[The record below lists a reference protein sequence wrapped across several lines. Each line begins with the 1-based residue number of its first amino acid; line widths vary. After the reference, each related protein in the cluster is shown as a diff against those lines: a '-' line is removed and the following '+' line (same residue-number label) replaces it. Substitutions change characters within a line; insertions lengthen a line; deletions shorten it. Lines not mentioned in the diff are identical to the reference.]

1 MRALA
6 LVGLPLLLA
15 MGTAGKPFP
24 EALFRYLGE
33 ASSQV
38 SWEIVREAGRV
49 HELAL
54 RSQVWRG
61 IPWEHRLFICEPQ
74 VIRIDGAVLL
84 FIAGDYGAGD
94 EFRGL
99 ELARALGFPVALL
112 FDTPVQP
119 LFGRREDDL
128 IAYTFRRYLEE
139 GDPDWPLLFPMV
151 QGAAAAMR
159 AVRAFGEGHWDRGP
173 AKFIVS
179 GASKRGWT
187 TYLVAAALP
196 EEVLGI
202 VPMVF
207 DVLNIPVQL
216 ENQRDFWGELSPM
229 LAPYADQGLFEEE
242 GDPRWH
248 ELLWLVD
255 PYTYRHRLTM
265 PKLIVLGTNDAY
277 WPINA
282 LSLYW
287 AGLPGPKHV
296 LYVPNAGHSLGDGER
311 AIGGMTAF
319 ARAVASGL
327 PLPELRWEVKPG
339 AAGVSLRVRAPGE
352 PEAARLW
359 IATSPT
365 RDFRGARWE
374 EWPLAGGPGGY
385 AAEIPRPR
393 EGWCAFFA
401 ELLLPAGGARLVVST
416 PAHVYP

>member
-1 MRALA
+1 MRVLALA
-6 LVGLPLLLA
+6 GFSVLLA
-15 MGTAGKPFP
+15 MGTAAGPFP
-24 EALFRYLGE
+24 ETLFRYLEG
-33 ASSQV
+33 ASSRV
-38 SWEIVREAGRV
+38 SWEIVRGAGRV

-74 VIRIDGAVLL
+74 VLRAEDVVFL
-84 FIAGDYGAGD
+84 FIAGDYDVGD

-112 FDTPVQP
+112 FDIPVQP

-159 AVRAFGEGHWDRGP
+159 AVRAFGEGRWGRGP
-173 AKFIVS
+173 TKFIVS

-196 EEVLGI
+196 EEILGI

-207 DVLNIPVQL
+207 DILNIPVQL
-216 ENQRDFWGELSPM
+216 EHQRDFWGALSPM
-229 LAPYADQGLFEEE
+229 LSPYVEQGLFEEE
-242 GDPRWH
+242 GNPRWH
-248 ELLWLVD
+248 QLLWLVD
-255 PYTYRHRLTM
+255 PYSYRHRLTM

-277 WPINA
+277 WPVDA

-311 AIGGMTAF
+311 ALGSVVAF
-319 ARAVASGL
+319 ARALASGL
-327 PLPELRWEVKPG
+327 PLPELRWEVEPG
-339 AAGVSLRVRAPGE
+339 ATEAILRVRASGE
-352 PEAARLW
+352 PESARLW
-359 IATSPT
+359 IAMSST
-365 RDFRGARWE
+365 RDFRGVRWE
-374 EWPLAGGPGGY
+374 ERPLRGHGGSY
-385 AAEIPRPR
+385 VARIPRPG
-393 EGWCAFFA
+393 EGWCAFTA
-401 ELLLPAGGARLVVST
+401 ELIFPSGGTRLVVST
-416 PAHVYP
+416 PAYVYP